1 MSKIE
6 QIKIPMNIDYT
17 WKLVRERDGL
27 THLAHNILWIEWD
40 GIGMVNQTFD
50 KPSIDKSLVLDP
62 YRITYTWLTTP
73 ITEIV
78 EEKENY
84 VKFKTEN
91 SVYELF
97 KLK

>member
-1 MSKIE
+1 MNKIK

-27 THLAHNILWIEWD
+27 THLSNDIGWIEWNES
-40 GIGMVNQTFD
+40 GRFKQTFNE
-50 KPSIDKSLVLDP
+50 PSINRSLILDP
-62 YRITYTWLTTP
+62 YKMVYTWLTTP

-78 EEKENY
+78 DQKEDY

-91 SVYELF
+91 SIYELF

>member
-17 WKLVRERDGL
+17 WKLVRERDEL

-40 GIGMVNQTFD
+40 ETGTVNQTFD
-50 KPSIDKSLVLDP
+50 EPSVNKSLVLDP

-73 ITEIV
+73 ITEII

>member
-1 MSKIE
+1 MKIE
-6 QIKIPMNIDYT
+6 HIKIPMNIDYT

-27 THLAHNILWIEWD
+27 IHLAHDILWIEWD
-40 GIGMVNQTFD
+40 GIGAVKQSFD

-73 ITEIV
+73 ITEIM

-91 SVYELF
+91 SIYELF